1 MNPLFSL
8 IFIALLL
15 VFIVASGIRIYNRLI
30 MLDENIEKAFANIDV
45 LLKQRA
51 DELPELVKVVKRYMA
66 YEDDMLSRLTALR
79 TKFTN
84 VTDRDD
90 KVKAYN
96 ELSGGFSKIIAVS
109 ENYPDL
115 KASSSFVTL
124 QERVSQVED
133 HIADRR
139 ELYNDSVNLYNIGI
153 REFPAVLFAKI
164 LGYREKTLLQISEA
178 EKQYDGIQ
186 F

>member
-1 MNPLFSL
+1 MKTMIGL
-8 IFIALLL
+8 IILILIL
-15 VFIVASGIRIYNRLI
+15 VFLVTSGIRIYNRLI
-30 MLDENIEKAFANIDV
+30 MLNLNVDKAFANIDV

-51 DELPELVKVVKRYMA
+51 DELPELVKIVKEYIGYENELITKVV
-66 YEDDMLSRLTALR
+66 TLR
-79 TKFTN
+79 TEFINATEG
-84 VTDRDD
+84 DQ

-96 ELSGGFSKIIAVS
+96 ELSSGFAKILAVS

-115 KASSSFVTL
+115 KASGSFVAL
-124 QERVSQVED
+124 QERVSELEN

-139 ELYNDSVNLYNIGI
+139 ELFNDSVNLYNIGI
-153 REFPAVLFAKI
+153 KEFPAVLMAGPIGYKAKA
-164 LGYREKTLLQISEA
+164 LLQISES